1 MPPAVLY
8 VLRRSITESPNA
20 NEYQRP
26 LGLARGFR
34 VTLLVPAGATVPPE
48 IRNRLRV
55 VELECRDT
63 RHKSPLW
70 LVSYILAATKNTLHV
85 SSRIRADAICTGTDE
100 ASLAIGWLIK
110 IALRLP
116 WIVFCWD
123 HPYPVQAERTDLLSR
138 LLGKTR
144 RTIIRFFLNR
154 SSMVCCNIAPGM
166 LEELRVANSR
176 VFFLPNGVA
185 LNRIAKA
192 RDKGAVDGRLIGV
205 VANVSKEKGA
215 GLAVE
220 ALHVVRKNCPDAR
233 LRLIGEVD
241 CAFRE
246 ELCGVIR
253 KLGLDSAVEI
263 TEWQPHE
270 RAMEH
275 AAECCICVYAYKP
288 LPRFYWN
295 YVLKIGE
302 YFALGKPVVAV
313 DTPGAR
319 EYVKDGDNGFLVEPE
334 NPDAMAKAIC
344 KLLGDQTLRRR
355 MGRRAREAAAEYDWN
370 KIHDRMNEEIISV
383 LRASNRMTRPVG
395 LRLGPEV
402 QRGSRGILLEAP
414 KQERF

>member
-1 MPPAVLY
+1 MPPGVVY

-20 NEYQRP
+20 TEYQRP
-26 LGLARGFR
+26 LGLARGFD
-34 VTLLVPAGATVPPE
+34 VTLLVPAGATVPSE
-48 IRNRLRV
+48 IRSRLRV
-55 VELECRDT
+55 EELECRDT

-70 LVSYILAATKNTLHV
+70 MIAFVLAATRKILHV
-85 SSRIRADAICTGTDE
+85 SSRIRTDAICTGTDE
-100 ASLAIGWLIK
+100 ASLAIGWLMK

-123 HPYPVQAERTDLLSR
+123 HPYPVQAERNDLLSR

-144 RTIIRFFLNR
+144 RTIIRFFLSR

-166 LEELRVANSR
+166 LEELRIAGSR
-176 VFFLPNGVA
+176 VFCLPNGVA
-185 LNRIAKA
+185 LSRIAKA
-192 RDKGAVDGRLIGV
+192 GNNGAVDGRLIGV
-205 VANVSKEKGA
+205 VANVSREKGA
-215 GLAVE
+215 ALAVE
-220 ALHVVRKNCPDAR
+220 ALHLARRDRPEAR

-241 CAFRE
+241 PAFRG
-246 ELCGVIR
+246 ELHAVIR
-253 KLGLDSAVEI
+253 RLGLDSTVEV
-263 TEWQPHE
+263 TEWQPYE
-270 RAMEH
+270 RAMQL

-319 EYVKDGDNGFLVEPE
+319 GYVKDGDNGFLVEPE

-344 KLLGDQTLRRR
+344 KLLGDQPLRRR
-355 MGRRAREAAAEYDWN
+355 MGRRAREVAAEYDWD

-383 LRASNRMTRPVG
+383 LK
-395 LRLGPEV
+395 
-402 QRGSRGILLEAP
+402 QR
-414 KQERF
+414 RF